1 MRRNSTARSSVD
13 NSVTIQLHASNLIM
27 FVRRGAGCDDEAQGV
42 LQQNR
47 VAVCC
52 VIEFQCI
59 GL

>member
-1 MRRNSTARSSVD
+1 
-13 NSVTIQLHASNLIM
+13 M